1 MSDIITMKISIPS
14 DDDGFVPLRCPSC
27 LEEFRLLVEDIEDES
42 LIDTWCPGCGLIH
55 VHYLTGEVE
64 ELGSKIVE
72 NLMANLLNDAMKDM
86 EKQFRGNKFL
96 KVKAS
101 KPIKEQAELPIG
113 RPTEYYVVKKCEN
126 CKKKAKVTLTRNY
139 VGGYCPHCGDM
150 INGS

>member
-1 MSDIITMKISIPS
+1 MP
-14 DDDGFVPLRCPSC
+14 
-27 LEEFRLLVEDIEDES
+27 RL
-42 LIDTWCPGCGLIH
+42 WLIH

-113 RPTEYYVVKKCEN
+113 
-126 CKKKAKVTLTRNY
+126 
-139 VGGYCPHCGDM
+139 
-150 INGS
+150 